1 MMINN
6 PSSGIRLI
14 DLIPMYDASFMY
26 TDIYQT
32 VGDYLDDLK
41 TSFYTNDEKLWKS
54 FIEKFCDRYY
64 SDYMNFDTY
73 LEFKIKLKSVLDMNK
88 EVCEVIAKAKATE
101 YDIMVTSERHYNSRD
116 FDNFVHNT
124 LNNSNTQNSQTT
136 NGTNESTSTNKDS
149 NSGYDLHSDTPSD
162 SVNVKDLASGGINY
176 VTDVNN
182 NRSDSTSENDT
193 KGITSSDMN
202 GTSTVESNMHEDSEN
217 NRTHEDSTTEINK
230 NPIELINSLFR
241 LNNDICKY
249 LFDCIDDA
257 HLFSNTYYF

>member
-6 PSSGIRLI
+6 PSQGIRLI

-32 VGDYLDDLK
+32 VGDYLKDLQ

-73 LEFKIKLKSVLDMNK
+73 LEFKIKLKHVLDMNK
-88 EVCEVIAKAKATE
+88 EVCEVIAKAKASE
-101 YDIMVTSERHYNSRD
+101 YNIMTTTERHYNSSD

-124 LNNSNTQNSQTT
+124 LNSGNTTNTQN
-136 NGTNESTSTNKDS
+136 TSATNKSEINSIDS

-162 SVNVKDLASGGINY
+162 SVNVKNLASGGVNY
-176 VTDVNN
+176 VTDANN
-182 NRSDSTSENDT
+182 NSSESTSESST
-193 KGITSSDMN
+193 KGSNTSATN
-202 GTSTVESNMHEDSEN
+202 GTTTTENSVHEDSESN
-217 NRTHEDSTTEINK
+217 KTHEDTTIEINK

>member
-6 PSSGIRLI
+6 PSQGIRLI

-32 VGDYLDDLK
+32 VGDYLKDLQ
-41 TSFYTNDEKLWKS
+41 TSFYTSDEKLWRS

-64 SDYMNFDTY
+64 SDYMNSDTY
-73 LEFKIKLKSVLDMNK
+73 LEFKIKLKHVLDMNK
-88 EVCEVIAKAKATE
+88 EVCEVIAKAKSSE
-101 YDIMVTSERHYNSRD
+101 YDILSTSERHYNSKD
-116 FDNFVHNT
+116 FDNFVRNT

-136 NGTNESTSTNKDS
+136 NGTNESSSTNKDT

-176 VTDVNN
+176 VTDANN

-193 KGITSSDMN
+193 KGKTSTDTNGSTSSE
-202 GTSTVESNMHEDSEN
+202 GSTHEDGEN
-217 NRTHEDSTTEINK
+217 NRTHEDSTTEVNK

-257 HLFSNTYYF
+257 HLFSSTYYF

>member
-6 PSSGIRLI
+6 PSQGIRLI
-14 DLIPMYDASFMY
+14 DLIPMYNATFTY

-32 VGDYLDDLK
+32 VGDYLNDLK
-41 TSFYTNDEKLWKS
+41 PSFYTNDDKLWKS

-88 EVCEVIAKAKATE
+88 EVCEVIAKAKSTE
-101 YDIMVTSERHYNSRD
+101 YNIMSTSERKYNSRD
-116 FDNFVHNT
+116 FDNTVRRILNDT
-124 LNNSNTQNSQTT
+124 NSNNSQNSTTT
-136 NGTNESTSTNKDS
+136 NDS
-149 NSGYDLHSDTPSD
+149 ISNTDDTNSGYNLHSDTPSD
-162 SVNVKDLASGGINY
+162 SVNVKNLADGKTNY
-176 VTDVNN
+176 VTDADNIYN
-182 NRSDSTSENDT
+182 ENSAKNTTKSTNINSTKGSTDSSSETSET
-193 KGITSSDMN
+193 G
-202 GTSTVESNMHEDSEN
+202 EN
-217 NRTHEDSTTEINK
+217 TRTHEDVTTDLNR